1 MGRTENRYQV
11 LDYKHSVFFNE
22 SYDLKAQ
29 VMDVAGKKVTVLG
42 ARRSGM
48 AVAELLS
55 LKGASVF
62 VSELGTIG
70 AHESARLQALRIP
83 FEEGGHSDNV
93 LCTDFCVISPGIPG
107 RAPVVRAMLE
117 KGIPLFSEIEV
128 AYWFCKARIIG
139 ITGTDGKTTTA
150 TLVHRI
156 FETDGMTHR
165 YRAFSVGNIG
175 QPFSSRVLDMRPED
189 VAVIELSSYQLEG
202 CCTFRPDVSVIT
214 NITPDHLDR
223 YEGELHNYAQTK
235 YRIYAHQGKEDTLV
249 YNDDDPLL
257 HDHFA
262 SNRETLPCRIV
273 PFGIGC
279 KPEHAVFATAV
290 RFCDHRIIIDAGEK
304 RESIIDAEDF
314 LKRSFR
320 GRHNIA
326 NALAAV
332 AAARALGIGN
342 EAIRSALQGFSG
354 VEHRQEFVRT
364 LDGSDW
370 INDSKATNINAL
382 SQALETVPGR
392 MVLIAGGRDKG
403 SDYREIAGIVRKK
416 VTALVAIGEAR
427 EKLCAAYGGMVD
439 VRPANSLEEAVSLAR
454 ALVEPGQT
462 VLFSPGC
469 SSFDMFEDF
478 EDRGRQ
484 FKKLTMDLRS

>member
-1 MGRTENRYQV
+1 M
-11 LDYKHSVFFNE
+11 
-22 SYDLKAQ
+22 
-29 VMDVAGKKVTVLG
+29 MDVTGKKVTVLG
-42 ARRSGM
+42 ARRSGI

-55 LKGASVF
+55 EAGASVF
-62 VSELGTIG
+62 VSELGTLG
-70 AHESARLQALRIP
+70 AFESARLHALQIP
-83 FEEGGHSDNV
+83 YEEGGHTENV
-93 LCTDFCVISPGIPG
+93 FAADFCVISPGIP
-107 RAPVVRAMLE
+107 RTVAVVRAILE
-117 KGIPLFSEIEV
+117 KGTPLFSEIEV

-156 FETDGMTHR
+156 FETDGNTQG

-175 QPFSSRVLDMRPED
+175 QPFSSMVLAMQPED

-202 CCTFRPDVSVIT
+202 CTSFRPDVSVIT

-223 YEGELHNYAQTK
+223 YEGELLNYAQTK
-235 YRIYAHQGKEDTLV
+235 FGIYARQGKDDTLV

-262 SNRETLPCRIV
+262 QNRDNLLCGII

-279 KPEHAVFATAV
+279 RTTDAGCSSGVW
-290 RFCDHRIIIDAGEK
+290 FCDNMIVLDSEAG
-304 RESIIDAEDF
+304 RECLIDAEDF

-320 GRHNIA
+320 GRHNIS

-342 EAIRSALQGFSG
+342 EAVRSALQDFTG

-382 SQALETVPGR
+382 CQALQTVPGR

-403 SDYREIAGIVRKK
+403 SDYREIAGIVREK
-416 VTALVAIGEAR
+416 VTFLVAIGEAR
-427 EKLCAAYGGMVD
+427 EKLCSAYSGMVD
-439 VRPANSLEEAVSLAR
+439 VRTAGSLEEAVSTAR
-454 ALVEPGQT
+454 QLVEPGQT

-484 FKKLTMDLRS
+484 FKTLTMGLLS